1 MSADTAYLALYLEAP
16 LQSWG
21 YQSKFD
27 RRTTLSHPTRSGI
40 VGMVCAAMG
49 IDRAD
54 SAALAEF
61 AEVEITVYSFGQH
74 GRLVDFH
81 TVGGGWDKRD
91 SSQKRNVVP
100 TADGKTGNTVI
111 TRREYLEDARFG
123 VVLCGIRSQLEKIA
137 AALRNPQWGVWL
149 GRKACIPTAPV
160 MQGVF
165 ETEADALEHLKQC
178 AGGQGAPL
186 RICRETASFDVG
198 TDTLMDTPVNFATRE
213 FIPRRVAVE

>member
-1 MSADTAYLALYLEAP
+1 MSADIAYLALYLEAP

-40 VGMVCAAMG
+40 LGMVCAAMG
-49 IDRAD
+49 INRAD
-54 SAALAEF
+54 SARLAEF
-61 AEVEITVYSFGQH
+61 AELEITVYSFELH
-74 GRLVDFH
+74 GRLTDFH

-91 SSQKRNVVP
+91 VRGKRNIVS

-123 VVLCGIRSQLEKIA
+123 AILCGPRKQLEEIA

-160 MQGVF
+160 MRGVF
-165 ETEADALEHLKQC
+165 DDAESALDCLSKL
-178 AGGQGAPL
+178 AGVAPL
-186 RICRETASFDVG
+186 RCFVEVNAFDDG
-198 TDTLMDTPVNFATRE
+198 TDTLMDNPVNFTTRE
-213 FIPRRVAVE
+213 FIPRRIAVE

>member
-1 MSADTAYLALYLEAP
+1 MSADVAYLALCLEAP

-21 YQSKFD
+21 HQSKFD
-27 RRTTLSHPTRSGI
+27 RRTTLSHPTRSG
-40 VGMVCAAMG
+40 VLGLMCAAMG

-54 SAALAEF
+54 AASLAEF
-61 AEVEITVYSFGQH
+61 ANLDLTVATLGNR
-74 GRLVDFH
+74 GRLTDFH

-91 SSQKRNVVP
+91 AGQKRNIVP

-123 VVLCGIRSQLEKIA
+123 VVVCGPRSQLETIA
-137 AALRNPQWGVWL
+137 EALRNPRWGVWL

-165 ETEADALEHLKQC
+165 DSEAAALNHLAERAGVETESVRL
-178 AGGQGAPL
+178 
-186 RICRETASFDVG
+186 CREVVSFDEG
-198 TDTLMDTPVNFATRE
+198 TDTLMDTPVDFAKRE
-213 FIPRRVAVE
+213 FTPRRIAVE